1 MNNHPEHYAIVIAV
15 ETYLHFPAAHT
26 AIKSAKSFG
35 EWLKDENGGGLPE
48 ANIGMFLSPLD
59 LKQNLFDLWNSE
71 LKEGA
76 KKGTRL
82 YFYFSGLACG
92 ETFDSIVMLTFD
104 ASIYQ
109 LFGFSLT
116 GCRAFFQKTGAFD
129 EVIYILDS
137 PRVPVMNTGSSFSKT
152 FEIPSNKYTR
162 VTDFVLTAG
171 PLGKNFRQLNVNVG
185 HLTAAVLEGLNGKAS
200 DPLGRVTAVSLSQY
214 VQSHPGTLSTAQGL
228 PEALLPTQETILTT
242 AATQREKGT
251 LVIELP
257 HQFAS
262 LRIYDNLLRYVGRI
276 GPAIEDQTQPGR
288 FTKQMDL
295 PPGIYKVEAFLEDQS
310 DAQFVSVL
318 PNSISRIEK
327 SKWKEFRLTT
337 SAPLLGTTTATDS
350 HTNPAVEWSRKLTWT
365 HPKGGT
371 SRLFIFVRTIETNGK
386 KDFTGG
392 LRLFDEHEKQVV
404 DVQYGSQLNIKEG
417 WMAFCSD
424 LPPGFYLLRRGK
436 RSSSVCNLP
445 VYLCS
450 GYETQIFLKVKDT
463 DSLPSLSLNMAPY
476 GSGFLANDE
485 MAAAADAV
493 LYGMK
498 YGLSGR
504 QIVTSEKI
512 STLIR
517 QKLENPWLGILTAYV
532 LSPSDTLRSSRR
544 FSNIDADISNL
555 YNNAMNYLTSVI
567 PDHPDVRALKL
578 EADKP
583 PDKPFTFPPLLRQGL
598 SLVRQNAIKFA
609 DTIPTGSLTDRVLN
623 AEYVNSPWTNWGTLE
638 PNTSSKSAAPRKELT
653 ATQEF
658 KLFSQSARSAS
669 YLQSIAPK
677 LPAFK
682 LPEIMEDSSTAEEP
696 IQEEMHIVSS
706 LRDAEMIH
714 VAQQLTKTHDLDT
727 IPESV
732 ILGPT
737 NDLKNLIDSIRPEEI
752 SSATGQPLSRI
763 LDSLEDLRKKSDET
777 PESLL
782 EAGEVPLS
790 SSELAIVEFALFKSA
805 RTHKEAVLSSYE
817 TEKQSDES
825 SADSPSGCFVSIE
838 DLVGKLHM
846 EADSLVKSCDDENT
860 NITDDE
866 RNAVKNLADRIRA
879 ISYQIQQQAAITIIT
894 DHNGQ
899 ILRTNG
905 IFLSIISPI
914 GNELNTE
921 AGFQILRANKSV
933 WESALPSKPI
943 GTSLFENPVPGL
955 TPQTFKLRRTE
966 IRNQDSKEVIAYLN
980 VLRAKDVPGLK
991 QKRLEQIDSTLS
1003 DLQIYASIYV
1013 YDSSGNREKHFAGLQ
1028 KCVEQLEEII
1038 SKQTDS

>member
-1 MNNHPEHYAIVIAV
+1 MSNHPEHYAIVIAV
-15 ETYLHFPAAHT
+15 ETYLHLPAAHS
-26 AIKSAKSFG
+26 AIRSARSFG

-48 ANIGMFLSPLD
+48 ANIGMFLSPLN
-59 LKQNLFDLWNSE
+59 LKKNLYDLWNSE
-71 LKEGA
+71 IKKDV

-92 ETFDSIVMLTFD
+92 ETFDNIVMLTFD

-109 LFGFSLT
+109 LNGFSLT
-116 GCRAFFQKTGAFD
+116 GCRDFFQKTGAFD
-129 EVIYILDS
+129 EIIYILDS

-162 VTDFVLTAG
+162 VTDFVLSAG
-171 PLGKNFRQLNVNVG
+171 PLGSNFKQLSVNVG
-185 HLTAAVLEGLNGKAS
+185 HLTGAVLEGLNGKAS
-200 DPLGRVTAVSLSQY
+200 DPLGRVTAISLSQY

-276 GPAIEDQTQPGR
+276 GPAVEDQTQPGR

-310 DAQFVSVL
+310 DAQFVSIL

-337 SAPLLGTTTATDS
+337 TAPLLGTTTASDS
-350 HTNPAVEWSRKLTWT
+350 HINPAVEWSRKLTWK
-365 HPKGGT
+365 HPKGGN
-371 SRLFIFVRTIETNGK
+371 SRLFIFVRTIETDGK

-392 LRLFDEHEKQVV
+392 LRLFDEREKQVV
-404 DVQYGSQLNIKEG
+404 DIQYGSQLNVKEG

-424 LPPGFYLLRRGK
+424 LPPGFYVLRRGK
-436 RSSSVCNLP
+436 RNKFVCNLP

-450 GYETQIFLKVKDT
+450 GYETQIFLKVKDI
-463 DSLPSLSLNMAPY
+463 DPLPSLSLNMAPS
-476 GSGFLANDE
+476 GSGFHANDE

-517 QKLENPWLGILTAYV
+517 QKLESPWLGILSAYV
-532 LSPSDTLRSSRR
+532 LSPSDSLRSSRR
-544 FSNIDADISNL
+544 YSNIDPDISNL
-555 YNNAMNYLTSVI
+555 YNDVMNYLISAI

-583 PDKPFTFPPLLRQGL
+583 PDKPFPYPPLLVQGL
-598 SLVRQNAIKFA
+598 SLVRQNAIRFA

-623 AEYVNSPWTNWGTLE
+623 SEYVSSPWTNWGNLE
-638 PNTSSKSAAPRKELT
+638 PTTPSKETDRKELT

-658 KLFSQSARSAS
+658 KLFSQSARSTS

-677 LPAFK
+677 LPAFTV
-682 LPEIMEDSSTAEEP
+682 PEIMKDSSSDEETTNA
-696 IQEEMHIVSS
+696 EMHIVSS

-714 VAQQLTKTHDLDT
+714 VAQQLTKTNDLDT

-732 ILGPT
+732 ILSPT
-737 NDLKNLIDSIRPEEI
+737 NNLKNLIESIRPEEI
-752 SSATGQPLSRI
+752 SRATGQPLSRI
-763 LDSLEDLRKKSDET
+763 LDGLQNLRKKSDET

-790 SSELAIVEFALFKSA
+790 SSELAIVEFALLKSA
-805 RTHKEAVLSSYE
+805 RAHKEATLSSYE

-825 SADSPSGCFVSIE
+825 SADLPSGCFVSIE
-838 DLVGKLHM
+838 DLVAKLHT
-846 EADSLVKSCDDENT
+846 EADSLVKSCDDEN
-860 NITDDE
+860 IKLPDDE
-866 RNAVKNLADRIRA
+866 KNAIKNLADRIRA
-879 ISYQIQQQAAITIIT
+879 IARQIQQQAAITIIT
-894 DHNGQ
+894 DHKSH

-905 IFLSIISPI
+905 IFLSIISHAGI
-914 GNELNTE
+914 ELNTE
-921 AGFQILRANKSV
+921 AGFQILRTNKSA
-933 WESALPSKPI
+933 WESALPIMPI
-943 GTSLFENPVPGL
+943 GTSDFKNPVPGL
-955 TPQTFKLRRTE
+955 TPETFKLRRTE
-966 IRNQDSKEVIAYLN
+966 IRHQASKEVVAYLN
-980 VLRAKDVPGLK
+980 VLRSKDVPGLK
-991 QKRLEQIDSTLS
+991 QRRLEQIDSTLS

-1013 YDSSGNREKHFAGLQ
+1013 YASSGNREKQFEGLQ
-1028 KCVEQLEEII
+1028 RCVEELEKI
-1038 SKQTDS
+1038 SSKPTES